1 MANEFLAL
9 SALLDIILP
18 FIEVV
23 LPVLI
28 LYPLSPAKI
37 PAWSVTVLSLLSIRP
52 TLPPTLPIVP
62 LNLGDV
68 ETEKPAA
75 LLCSLKLSILCK
87 LSILRLLPVFT
98 VTPLPL
104 ILDPIISVLR
114 FALICANSTARI
126 DVGL

>member
-1 MANEFLAL
+1 MVNEFLAL
-9 SALLDIILP
+9 SDLLDMILP
-18 FIEVV
+18 FNEVV

-37 PAWSVTVLSLLSIRP
+37 PAWSVTVLRLLSIRP
-52 TLPPTLPIVP
+52 TLPPTLPTVP

-68 ETEKPAA
+68 ETEKPAD

-98 VTPLPL
+98 TTPFPL
-104 ILDPIISVLR
+104 TLDPIISVSR
-114 FALICANSTARI
+114 FALSCANSTARI